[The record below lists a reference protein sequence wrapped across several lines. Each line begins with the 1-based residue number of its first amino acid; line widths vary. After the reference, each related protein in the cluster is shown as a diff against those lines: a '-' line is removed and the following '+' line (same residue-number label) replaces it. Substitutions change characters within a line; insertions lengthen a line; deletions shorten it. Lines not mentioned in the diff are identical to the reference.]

1 MDFAE
6 IIQTIGKAVEAV
18 GVGVIVLG
26 VLVSLGAL
34 IRSIQPTGDRPAANI
49 EARRSVGQ
57 GILLGLEVLVAGD
70 IIRTVGV
77 DPSFRSVGILAVIVV
92 IRTFLSFTIGAE
104 VTGRWPW
111 QRPTPSR
118 TDAASVTPTF
128 SANGRDVLV

>member
-1 MDFAE
+1 MHFGDA
-6 IIQTIGKAVEAV
+6 IQTVGEAVEAV
-18 GVGVIVLG
+18 GVGVIVLS

-34 IRSIQPTGDRPAANI
+34 VRSIAPRGDRPGANV

-77 DPSFRSVGILAVIVV
+77 DPSFRSVGILSVIVL

-111 QRPTPSR
+111 QHDRPSQSPRSSRTMGPSR
-118 TDAASVTPTF
+118 
-128 SANGRDVLV
+128 NGAGAHV